1 MWKIQGCFHFLQLF
15 VFWIFLSHV
24 NFRFEISMWVS
35 HGSVWEWYYSPSGP
49 VSQGFPVSSTRF
61 QIPNEFMFFTS
72 SFRLPID
79 HISIYILH
87 IIHIPIHHS
96 DCPNFDSASFTST
109 WSRAGLGEQ
118 HWNREV
124 RSAGHLDHQATWT
137 KVTQRLGDGTNGAFE
152 FLQNVF
158 FLILMGYTF
167 DLPPAQ

>member
-61 QIPNEFMFFTS
+61 QIPNEFIFFTS

-79 HISIYILH
+79 HISIYNIISSHHPHPNSPFRLPKFWFCT
-87 IIHIPIHHS
+87 IHIHVKPRRPGWAALKPWNQVCRPPWSSS
-96 DCPNFDSASFTST
+96 D
-109 WSRAGLGEQ
+109 
-118 HWNREV
+118 
-124 RSAGHLDHQATWT
+124 LDQ
-137 KVTQRLGDGTNGAFE
+137 GDPANGRWDKFCVWVSPKLL
-152 FLQNVF
+152 F
-158 FLILMGYTF
+158 
-167 DLPPAQ
+167 